1 MATPRKTIQVE
12 QVLNFVNTQLRCDH
26 WSADEKKGMYIVL
39 DRILHDTDQYAGF
52 NYLDSYNPEDPDFQI
67 GGNKEVSRQYY
78 LKTNTFSYQ
87 NKVRKVW
94 IMILDA
100 FNVYRGTNC
109 SDALIEISL
118 SIRQILAKSMS
129 FDERWYPDSTWLI
142 MDKEEDREYK
152 VFDL

>member
-1 MATPRKTIQVE
+1 
-12 QVLNFVNTQLRCDH
+12 
-26 WSADEKKGMYIVL
+26 
-39 DRILHDTDQYAGF
+39 
-52 NYLDSYNPEDPDFQI
+52 
-67 GGNKEVSRQYY
+67 
-78 LKTNTFSYQ
+78 
-87 NKVRKVW
+87 
-94 IMILDA
+94 MILDA
-100 FNVYRGTNC
+100 FNIYRGVDS

>member
-1 MATPRKTIQVE
+1 
-12 QVLNFVNTQLRCDH
+12 
-26 WSADEKKGMYIVL
+26 
-39 DRILHDTDQYAGF
+39 
-52 NYLDSYNPEDPDFQI
+52 
-67 GGNKEVSRQYY
+67 
-78 LKTNTFSYQ
+78 
-87 NKVRKVW
+87 
-94 IMILDA
+94 MILDA

>member
-1 MATPRKTIQVE
+1 
-12 QVLNFVNTQLRCDH
+12 
-26 WSADEKKGMYIVL
+26 
-39 DRILHDTDQYAGF
+39 
-52 NYLDSYNPEDPDFQI
+52 
-67 GGNKEVSRQYY
+67 
-78 LKTNTFSYQ
+78 
-87 NKVRKVW
+87 
-94 IMILDA
+94 MILDA
-100 FNVYRGTNC
+100 FNIYRGADS